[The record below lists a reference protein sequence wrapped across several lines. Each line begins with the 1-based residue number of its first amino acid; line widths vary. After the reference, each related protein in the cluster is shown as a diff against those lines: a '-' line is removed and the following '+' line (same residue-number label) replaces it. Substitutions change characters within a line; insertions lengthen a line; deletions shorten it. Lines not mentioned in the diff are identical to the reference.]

1 MLLAL
6 VEDDETAIRH
16 SGLQLLA
23 SFLDRC
29 PQSVLQDTGIGSVF
43 EDAVFPTLLFLPTLT
58 PEDESVRLLHTA
70 YGVLILLARTD
81 PDMSNLTR
89 RRRLDRLLR
98 SGVFTGY
105 HHASEHVR
113 IVEVLMM
120 HTAAIIKALGVYTI
134 KHLPVR

>member
-1 MLLAL
+1 M
-6 VEDDETAIRH
+6 
-16 SGLQLLA
+16 
-23 SFLDRC
+23 
-29 PQSVLQDTGIGSVF
+29 
-43 EDAVFPTLLFLPTLT
+43 
-58 PEDESVRLLHTA
+58 RLLHTA
-70 YGVLILLARTD
+70 YRVLILLARTD

-120 HTAAIIKALGVYTI
+120 YTAAIIKALGVYTI